1 MNNRIFI
8 DTWGWLTLN
17 DAGERQHEQV
27 AELYHNLIAQK
38 TLIYTTTFVL
48 DETFTLFFKRLNSY
62 QAKEAMLQLS
72 NAFKT
77 EQFHLIQINE
87 TRFNQ
92 TQILRLKYID
102 KPKISF
108 TDLSSMVVMQ
118 EFNIQRILTEDSHFI
133 QVGLG
138 FECKP

>member
-1 MNNRIFI
+1 M
-8 DTWGWLTLN
+8 
-17 DAGERQHEQV
+17 
-27 AELYHNLIAQK
+27 
-38 TLIYTTTFVL
+38 
-48 DETFTLFFKRLNSY
+48 FFKRLNSY

-92 TQILRLKYID
+92 TQLLRLKYVD

-118 EFNIQRILTEDSHFI
+118 EFNIQHILTEDSHFI

>member
-1 MNNRIFI
+1 M
-8 DTWGWLTLN
+8 
-17 DAGERQHEQV
+17 
-27 AELYHNLIAQK
+27 
-38 TLIYTTTFVL
+38 
-48 DETFTLFFKRLNSY
+48 FFKRLNPY

-77 EQFHLIQINE
+77 ERFHLIQINE
-87 TRFNQ
+87 DRFNQ
-92 TQILRLKYID
+92 TQLLRLKYVD

-108 TDLSSMVVMQ
+108 TDLSSMVIMQ
-118 EFNIQRILTEDSHFI
+118 EFNIRHILTEDSHFI